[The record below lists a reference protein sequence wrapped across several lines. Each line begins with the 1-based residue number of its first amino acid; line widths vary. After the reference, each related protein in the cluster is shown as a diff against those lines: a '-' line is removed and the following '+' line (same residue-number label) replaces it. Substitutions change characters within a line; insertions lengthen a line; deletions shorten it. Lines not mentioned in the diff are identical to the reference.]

1 MPPLPPD
8 DSLPRFGGERP
19 GRAATRR
26 DLVRALGVGLV
37 GLPLAACTTARP
49 ETPVVRIVS
58 PRIAPPSPPV
68 ADVPPAD
75 SSLTAGPVAEPVAE
89 PVVAVR
95 ETLRPRR
102 VRAGGTI
109 GLVAP
114 AGVLRSPGQ
123 VSEAAADMRAM
134 GFEARVG
141 RHALDRYGFLAG
153 SDQHRA
159 DDFMAM
165 VTDPDVDAV
174 VCLRGGYGVL
184 RILDALDYDAA
195 RASRPLVVGYSD
207 VTALHLALLAQA
219 GLTGLSGPMVAPDWP
234 HLDAETE
241 AHFWRLA
248 GGETGVSL
256 AGPGDEQPFG
266 LADGDAEGLLVG
278 GNLSLVAALLGTP
291 FLPDLTG
298 AVLVL
303 EDVGEAP
310 YRIDGLLARL
320 RLAGVLERLGGLVFG
335 MFTGADPLP
344 DRPSLDLADVLD
356 TYAACVDGPVAAG
369 LTYGHVRRKVT
380 LPVGVTARLTVD
392 GPAARLV
399 TTSPVTAPPVT
410 ASPVSA

>member
-1 MPPLPPD
+1 MPLPRPLTPSGHVAIAAPASAALD
-8 DSLPRFGGERP
+8 ASDAHAGLAALRARGLTVEP
-19 GRAATRR
+19 GRAFAQPEGYLSGSDDERAAELNRLFRR
-26 DLVRALGVGLV
+26 DDL
-37 GLPLAACTTARP
+37 
-49 ETPVVRIVS
+49 
-58 PRIAPPSPPV
+58 
-68 ADVPPAD
+68 
-75 SSLTAGPVAEPVAE
+75 
-89 PVVAVR
+89 
-95 ETLRPRR
+95 
-102 VRAGGTI
+102 
-109 GLVAP
+109 
-114 AGVLRSPGQ
+114 
-123 VSEAAADMRAM
+123 
-134 GFEARVG
+134 
-141 RHALDRYGFLAG
+141 
-153 SDQHRA
+153 
-159 DDFMAM
+159 
-165 VTDPDVDAV
+165 DAV